1 MPRRLDAVDA
11 AAREPARLVSESRSC
26 RDGVVPTQAED
37 RHRKQMRRAQME
49 ARIQRNM
56 AQAAKME
63 EKRKEHFW
71 QKKAHHEVR
80 DSAWKGASIWL
91 VRHRRA
97 SPPSDEVV
105 GGLF

>member
-1 MPRRLDAVDA
+1 MKMAPRR
-11 AAREPARLVSESRSC
+11 RRCGRQ
-26 RDGVVPTQAED
+26 RGVVPTQAED
-37 RHRKQMRRAQME
+37 RRRKQMRRAQME

-97 SPPSDEVV
+97 SSPSPDEV
-105 GGLF
+105 GGLFSDFELRPHR

>member
-1 MPRRLDAVDA
+1 MV
-11 AAREPARLVSESRSC
+11 EKKQS
-26 RDGVVPTQAED
+26 ED

-56 AQAAKME
+56 AQAVKME

-80 DSAWKGASIWL
+80 LGVSYLFILGVCGALTPSTRLVSIREGTGW
-91 VRHRRA
+91 
-97 SPPSDEVV
+97 SP
-105 GGLF
+105 FRF